1 MENDRQ
7 QDDALRSVND
17 LLGERFFVPK
27 YQRGYRWRKEQVLD
41 LLQDIDAF
49 TPGNDG
55 RGWYC
60 LQPLVVHR
68 GTEAEG
74 WRLVDGQQRLTT
86 IKLILTWLDRHYVE
100 ELCKQLSSSTQET
113 QGIDQLILTWLGRRD
128 VEGRQR
134 IFSLTYE
141 TRGSDKDWLAVL
153 DDEQAAR
160 RNIDYWHIRQAW
172 QCICEWFG
180 ERGEAFDTYAF
191 SSKLLHR
198 CRFIWYDTGQGGTDN
213 DNEEDV
219 FIRLN
224 DGKIP
229 LTSAELVK
237 ALFLNSSNFAGSG
250 DSEAIRLRQLEISS
264 QWDMMEE
271 TLADD
276 AFWAFINGRENRQRP
291 RIGYI
296 LDLFAGKLYEKV
308 DDDYFT
314 FREFQ
319 GYLDSSDEESGKR
332 WDEAN
337 QTWDEVRDTFL
348 ALREWFGDK
357 RFYHLAGYLLN
368 TGEKNA
374 GELIDEYRS
383 MEKDVFTAYLE
394 TEIRKSIDWDG
405 DEEITYGDP
414 RLRRILLLH
423 NVVTMMQQDNETAR
437 FPFGDFIAGGNHDI
451 EHIHPQNPKEPDT
464 PAKRQAW
471 LDVQR
476 PYVDG
481 GLKAR
486 IDSFD
491 AWEDGEAFGKL
502 YGDIRAYFAKDL
514 EEDET
519 DGLSNLCLLQA
530 RLNRSYHNSFFPDKR
545 AKILLADQ
553 EGTFIPACT
562 KRVFYKYY
570 TTEPQDMTFW
580 GGKDREAYLASI
592 KQTLKPYLKQQ
603 DYEIQ

>member
-1 MENDRQ
+1 M
-7 QDDALRSVND
+7 
-17 LLGERFFVPK
+17 
-27 YQRGYRWRKEQVLD
+27 
-41 LLQDIDAF
+41 
-49 TPGNDG
+49 
-55 RGWYC
+55 
-60 LQPLVVHR
+60 
-68 GTEAEG
+68 
-74 WRLVDGQQRLTT
+74 
-86 IKLILTWLDRHYVE
+86 
-100 ELCKQLSSSTQET
+100 
-113 QGIDQLILTWLGRRD
+113 
-128 VEGRQR
+128 
-134 IFSLTYE
+134 
-141 TRGSDKDWLAVL
+141 
-153 DDEQAAR
+153 
-160 RNIDYWHIRQAW
+160 
-172 QCICEWFG
+172 
-180 ERGEAFDTYAF
+180 
-191 SSKLLHR
+191 
-198 CRFIWYDTGQGGTDN
+198 
-213 DNEEDV
+213 
-219 FIRLN
+219 
-224 DGKIP
+224 
-229 LTSAELVK
+229 
-237 ALFLNSSNFAGSG
+237 
-250 DSEAIRLRQLEISS
+250 
-264 QWDMMEE
+264 
-271 TLADD
+271 
-276 AFWAFINGRENRQRP
+276 
-291 RIGYI
+291 
-296 LDLFAGKLYEKV
+296 
-308 DDDYFT
+308 
-314 FREFQ
+314 
-319 GYLDSSDEESGKR
+319 
-332 WDEAN
+332 
-337 QTWDEVRDTFL
+337 RDTFL

-519 DGLSNLCLLQA
+519 DSLSNLCLLQA

-553 EGTFIPACT
+553 EGTFIPPCT

-570 TTEPQDMTFW
+570 TTDPQGMTFW
-580 GGKDREAYLASI
+580 DRSDREAYLANI
-592 KQTLKPYLKQQ
+592 KETLKPYLKKKNH
-603 DYEIQ
+603 EIQ

>member
-519 DGLSNLCLLQA
+519 DSLSNLCLLQA

-553 EGTFIPACT
+553 EGTFIPPCT

-570 TTEPQDMTFW
+570 TTDPQGMTFW
-580 GGKDREAYLASI
+580 DRSDREAYLANI
-592 KQTLKPYLKQQ
+592 KETLKPYLKKKNH
-603 DYEIQ
+603 EIQ

>member
-1 MENDRQ
+1 M
-7 QDDALRSVND
+7 
-17 LLGERFFVPK
+17 
-27 YQRGYRWRKEQVLD
+27 LD

-172 QCICEWFG
+172 QSICEWFG

-198 CRFIWYDTGQGGTDN
+198 CRFIWYDTGLGGTDN

-296 LDLFAGKLYEKV
+296 LDIMAGKTDGKG

-314 FREFQ
+314 YRHFQRRFDDNERSGDDKRAFVNQLWRE
-319 GYLDSSDEESGKR
+319 
-332 WDEAN
+332 
-337 QTWDEVRDTFL
+337 VHDTFL
-348 ALREWFGDK
+348 ALREWYGDK
-357 RFYHLAGYLLN
+357 RYYHLTGYLLN
-368 TGEKNA
+368 TGCHSVR
-374 GELIDEYRS
+374 ELLDEYRNR
-383 MEKDVFTAYLE
+383 EKDQFAAWLDTDVS
-394 TEIRKSIDWDG
+394 KSIDWDG
-405 DEEITYGDP
+405 DEDIRYGD
-414 RLRRILLLH
+414 RLQKLQEIIASDLDPDAPVTDDFKRAMLTVGGNDYYNVWGSWSYNFGCAKRWLLDYNEDLYDCFANNDYWRTYLRDLLLQR
-423 NVVTMMQQDNETAR
+423 MEMSYA
-437 FPFGDFIAGGNHDI
+437 GIADSYAI
-451 EHIHPQNPKEPDT
+451 PDGM
-464 PAKRQAW
+464 PRWKAKLIKGKSKIDGATYILIPDDQSYCLLSW
-471 LDVQR
+471 QQR
-476 PYVDG
+476 PKWD
-481 GLKAR
+481 
-486 IDSFD
+486 
-491 AWEDGEAFGKL
+491 
-502 YGDIRAYFAKDL
+502 
-514 EEDET
+514 
-519 DGLSNLCLLQA
+519 
-530 RLNRSYHNSFFPDKR
+530 
-545 AKILLADQ
+545 DQ
-553 EGTFIPACT
+553 V
-562 KRVFYKYY
+562 KKVK
-570 TTEPQDMTFW
+570 
-580 GGKDREAYLASI
+580 
-592 KQTLKPYLKQQ
+592 
-603 DYEIQ
+603 

>member
-7 QDDALRSVND
+7 RGNALRSVND

-68 GTEAEG
+68 GMEAQG

-113 QGIDQLILTWLGRRD
+113 QGIDQLILAWLDRRD
-128 VEGRQR
+128 VEGLRR

-191 SSKLLHR
+191 SSKLLHH

-337 QTWDEVRDTFL
+337 QTWDEMRDTFL
-348 ALREWFGDK
+348 ALREWFGYK

-519 DGLSNLCLLQA
+519 DSLSNLCLLQA

-570 TTEPQDMTFW
+570 TTELQGMTSW
-580 GGKDREAYLASI
+580 DRGDREAYLANI
-592 KQTLKPYLKQQ
+592 KETLKPYLKKKNH
-603 DYEIQ
+603 EIQ

>member
-113 QGIDQLILTWLGRRD
+113 QGIDQLILAWLDRRD
-128 VEGRQR
+128 VEGLRR

-153 DDEQAAR
+153 DDEEAAR

-198 CRFIWYDTGQGGTDN
+198 CRFIWYDTGLGGTDN

-237 ALFLNSSNFAGSG
+237 ALFLNSSNFAGCG

-348 ALREWFGDK
+348 ALREWFGYK

-437 FPFGDFIAGGNHDI
+437 FPFGDFIAAGGHDI

-519 DGLSNLCLLQA
+519 DSLSNLCLLQA

-553 EGTFIPACT
+553 EGTFIPPCT

-570 TTEPQDMTFW
+570 TTDPQGMTFW
-580 GGKDREAYLASI
+580 DRSDREAYLANI
-592 KQTLKPYLKQQ
+592 KETLKPYLKKKNH
-603 DYEIQ
+603 EIQ

>member
-7 QDDALRSVND
+7 RGDALRSVND

-27 YQRGYRWRKEQVLD
+27 YQRGYRWREGQVRD
-41 LLQDIDAF
+41 LLDDIDAF
-49 TPGNDG
+49 NPGGDG

-68 GTEAEG
+68 GMEAEG

-113 QGIDQLILTWLGRRD
+113 QGIDQLILAWLDRRD
-128 VEGRQR
+128 VEGLRR

-153 DDEQAAR
+153 DDEEAAR

-271 TLADD
+271 ALADD
-276 AFWAFINGRENRQRP
+276 AFWAFINGRDNKMRP

-296 LDLFAGKLYEKV
+296 LDIMAGKTDGKG

-314 FREFQ
+314 YRHFQRRFDDNERSGDDKRAFVNQLWRE
-319 GYLDSSDEESGKR
+319 
-332 WDEAN
+332 
-337 QTWDEVRDTFL
+337 VHDTFL
-348 ALREWFGDK
+348 ALREWYGYK
-357 RFYHLAGYLLN
+357 RYYHLAGYLLN
-368 TGEKNA
+368 TGCVRVGDLLDAYMNC
-374 GELIDEYRS
+374 
-383 MEKDVFTAYLE
+383 EKDRFAAILDTDVS
-394 TEIRKSIDWDG
+394 KNIDWDG

-437 FPFGDFIAGGNHDI
+437 LPFGDFIAGGNHDI

-471 LDVQR
+471 LKAQR
-476 PYVDG
+476 PYVDDA
-481 GLKAR
+481 LAAR

-491 AWEDGEAFGKL
+491 DWEDGKAFGKL
-502 YGDIRAYFAKDL
+502 CGDIRAYFANDL

-570 TTEPQDMTFW
+570 TTEPQGMTFW
-580 GGKDREAYLASI
+580 DRGDREAYLANI
-592 KQTLKPYLKQQ
+592 KETLKPYLKKKNH
-603 DYEIQ
+603 EIQ

>member
-27 YQRGYRWRKEQVLD
+27 YQRGYRWREGQVRD
-41 LLQDIDAF
+41 LLDDIDAF
-49 TPGNDG
+49 NPGGDG

-113 QGIDQLILTWLGRRD
+113 QGIDQLILAWLDRRD
-128 VEGRQR
+128 VEGLRR

-153 DDEQAAR
+153 DDEEAAR

-180 ERGEAFDTYAF
+180 ERGEEFDTYAF
-191 SSKLLHR
+191 SSKLLHH

-519 DGLSNLCLLQA
+519 DSLSNLCLLQA

-553 EGTFIPACT
+553 EGTFIPPCT

-570 TTEPQDMTFW
+570 TTDPQGMTFW
-580 GGKDREAYLASI
+580 DRSDREAYLANI
-592 KQTLKPYLKQQ
+592 KETLKPYLKKKNH
-603 DYEIQ
+603 EIQ

>member
-7 QDDALRSVND
+7 RGNALRSVND

-27 YQRGYRWRKEQVLD
+27 YQRGYRWREGQVRD
-41 LLQDIDAF
+41 LLDDIDAF
-49 TPGNDG
+49 NPGGDG

-74 WRLVDGQQRLTT
+74 WRIVDGQQRLTT

-113 QGIDQLILTWLGRRD
+113 QGIDQLILAWLDRRD
-128 VEGRQR
+128 VEGLRR

-153 DDEQAAR
+153 DDEEAAR
-160 RNIDYWHIRQAW
+160 RNIDHWHIRQAW

-180 ERGEAFDTYAF
+180 ERGEEFDTYAF
-191 SSKLLHR
+191 SSKLLHH

-264 QWDMMEE
+264 QWDMIEE
-271 TLADD
+271 ALADD
-276 AFWAFINGRENRQRP
+276 ALWAFINGRENRQRP

-519 DGLSNLCLLQA
+519 DSLSNLCLLQA

-553 EGTFIPACT
+553 EGTFIPPCT

-570 TTEPQDMTFW
+570 TTDPQGMTFW
-580 GGKDREAYLASI
+580 DRSDREAYLANI
-592 KQTLKPYLKQQ
+592 KETLKPYLKKKNH
-603 DYEIQ
+603 EIQ

>member
-113 QGIDQLILTWLGRRD
+113 QGIDQLILAWLDRRD
-128 VEGRQR
+128 VEGLRR

-153 DDEQAAR
+153 DDEEAAR

-180 ERGEAFDTYAF
+180 ERGEEFDTYAF
-191 SSKLLHR
+191 SSKLLHH

-519 DGLSNLCLLQA
+519 DSLSNLCLLQA

-553 EGTFIPACT
+553 EGTFIPPCT

-570 TTEPQDMTFW
+570 TTDPQGMTFW
-580 GGKDREAYLASI
+580 DRSDREAYLANI
-592 KQTLKPYLKQQ
+592 KETLKPYLKKKNH
-603 DYEIQ
+603 EIQ

>member
-100 ELCKQLSSSTQET
+100 ELCKQLYSSTQET
-113 QGIDQLILTWLGRRD
+113 QGIDQLILAWLDRRD
-128 VEGRQR
+128 VEGLRR

-153 DDEQAAR
+153 DDEEAAR

-180 ERGEAFDTYAF
+180 ERGEEFDTYAF
-191 SSKLLHR
+191 SSKLLHH
-198 CRFIWYDTGQGGTDN
+198 CRFIWYDTGQGGMDSN
-213 DNEEDV
+213 GEEDV

-519 DGLSNLCLLQA
+519 DSLSNLCLLQA

-553 EGTFIPACT
+553 EGTFIPPCT

-570 TTEPQDMTFW
+570 TTDPQGMTFW
-580 GGKDREAYLASI
+580 DRSDREAYLANI
-592 KQTLKPYLKQQ
+592 KETLKPYLKKKNH
-603 DYEIQ
+603 EIQ

>member
-60 LQPLVVHR
+60 LQPLIVHR

-113 QGIDQLILTWLGRRD
+113 QGIDQLILAWLDRRD
-128 VEGRQR
+128 VEGLRR

-153 DDEQAAR
+153 DDEEAAR

-180 ERGEAFDTYAF
+180 ERGEEFDTYAF
-191 SSKLLHR
+191 SSKLLHH

-519 DGLSNLCLLQA
+519 DSLSNLCLLQA

-553 EGTFIPACT
+553 EGTFIPPCT

-570 TTEPQDMTFW
+570 TTDPQGMTFW
-580 GGKDREAYLASI
+580 DRSDREAYLANI
-592 KQTLKPYLKQQ
+592 KETLKPYLKKKNH
-603 DYEIQ
+603 EIQ

>member
-113 QGIDQLILTWLGRRD
+113 QGIDQLILAWLDRRD
-128 VEGRQR
+128 VEGLRR
-134 IFSLTYE
+134 IFSLTCE

-153 DDEQAAR
+153 DDEEAAR

-198 CRFIWYDTGQGGTDN
+198 CRFIWYDTGLGGTDN

-348 ALREWFGDK
+348 ALREWFGYK

-437 FPFGDFIAGGNHDI
+437 FPFGDFIAAGGHDI

-519 DGLSNLCLLQA
+519 DSLSNLCLLQA

-553 EGTFIPACT
+553 EGTFIPPCT

-570 TTEPQDMTFW
+570 TTDPQGMTFW
-580 GGKDREAYLASI
+580 DRSDREAYLANI
-592 KQTLKPYLKQQ
+592 KETLKPYLKKKNH
-603 DYEIQ
+603 EIQ

>member
-27 YQRGYRWRKEQVLD
+27 YQRGYRWREGQVRD
-41 LLQDIDAF
+41 LLDDIDAF
-49 TPGNDG
+49 NPGGDG

-113 QGIDQLILTWLGRRD
+113 QGIDQLILAWLDRRD
-128 VEGRQR
+128 VEGLRR
-134 IFSLTYE
+134 IFSLTCE

-153 DDEQAAR
+153 DDEEAAR

-198 CRFIWYDTGQGGTDN
+198 CRFIWYDTGLGGTDN

-237 ALFLNSSNFAGSG
+237 ALFLNSSNFAGCG

-348 ALREWFGDK
+348 ALREWFGYK

-437 FPFGDFIAGGNHDI
+437 FPFGDFIAAGGHDI

-519 DGLSNLCLLQA
+519 DSLSNLCLLQA

-553 EGTFIPACT
+553 EGTFIPPCT

-570 TTEPQDMTFW
+570 TTDPQGMTFW
-580 GGKDREAYLASI
+580 DRSDREAYLANI
-592 KQTLKPYLKQQ
+592 KETLKPYLKKKNH
-603 DYEIQ
+603 EIQ

>member
-49 TPGNDG
+49 NPGGDG

-68 GTEAEG
+68 GMEAQG

-198 CRFIWYDTGQGGTDN
+198 CRFIWYDTGLGGTDN

-519 DGLSNLCLLQA
+519 DSLSNLCLLQA

-553 EGTFIPACT
+553 EGTFIPPCT

-570 TTEPQDMTFW
+570 TTDPQGMTFW
-580 GGKDREAYLASI
+580 DRSDREAYLANI
-592 KQTLKPYLKQQ
+592 KETLKPYLKKKNH
-603 DYEIQ
+603 EIQ

>member
-113 QGIDQLILTWLGRRD
+113 QGIDQLILAWLDRRD
-128 VEGRQR
+128 VEGLRR
-134 IFSLTYE
+134 IFSLTCE

-153 DDEQAAR
+153 DDEEAAR

-237 ALFLNSSNFAGSG
+237 ALFLNSSNFAGCG

-437 FPFGDFIAGGNHDI
+437 FPFGDFIAAGGHDI

-519 DGLSNLCLLQA
+519 DSLSNLCLLQA

-553 EGTFIPACT
+553 EGTFIPPCT

-570 TTEPQDMTFW
+570 TTDPQGMTFW
-580 GGKDREAYLASI
+580 DRSDREAYLANI
-592 KQTLKPYLKQQ
+592 KETLKPYLKKKNH
-603 DYEIQ
+603 EIQ

>member
-7 QDDALRSVND
+7 RGDALRSVND

-27 YQRGYRWRKEQVLD
+27 YQRGYRWREGQVRD
-41 LLQDIDAF
+41 LLDDIDAF
-49 TPGNDG
+49 NPGGDG

-113 QGIDQLILTWLGRRD
+113 QGIDQLILAWLDRRD
-128 VEGRQR
+128 VEGLRR

-153 DDEQAAR
+153 DDEEAAR

-180 ERGEAFDTYAF
+180 ERGEEFDTYAF
-191 SSKLLHR
+191 SSKLLHH

-519 DGLSNLCLLQA
+519 DSLSNLCLLQA

-553 EGTFIPACT
+553 EGTFIPPCT

-570 TTEPQDMTFW
+570 TTDPQGMTFW
-580 GGKDREAYLASI
+580 DRSDREAYLANI
-592 KQTLKPYLKQQ
+592 KETLKPYLKKKNH
-603 DYEIQ
+603 EIQ

>member
-7 QDDALRSVND
+7 RGDALRSVND

-113 QGIDQLILTWLGRRD
+113 QGIDQLILAWLDRRD
-128 VEGRQR
+128 VEGLRR

-153 DDEQAAR
+153 DDEEAAR

-519 DGLSNLCLLQA
+519 DSLSNLCLLQA

-553 EGTFIPACT
+553 EGTFIPPCT

-570 TTEPQDMTFW
+570 TTDPQGMTFW
-580 GGKDREAYLASI
+580 DRSDREAYLANI
-592 KQTLKPYLKQQ
+592 KETLKPYLKKKNH
-603 DYEIQ
+603 EIQ

>member
-113 QGIDQLILTWLGRRD
+113 QGIDQLILAWLDRRD
-128 VEGRQR
+128 VEGLRR

-348 ALREWFGDK
+348 ALREWFGYK

-437 FPFGDFIAGGNHDI
+437 FPFGDFIAAGGHDI

-519 DGLSNLCLLQA
+519 DSLSNLCLLQA

-553 EGTFIPACT
+553 EGTFIPPCT

-570 TTEPQDMTFW
+570 TTDPQGMTFW
-580 GGKDREAYLASI
+580 DRSDREAYLANI
-592 KQTLKPYLKQQ
+592 KETLKPYLKKKNH
-603 DYEIQ
+603 EIQ

>member
-113 QGIDQLILTWLGRRD
+113 QGIDQLILAWLDRRD
-128 VEGRQR
+128 VEGLRR

-153 DDEQAAR
+153 DDEEAAR

-180 ERGEAFDTYAF
+180 ERGEEFDTYAF
-191 SSKLLHR
+191 SSKLLHH

-437 FPFGDFIAGGNHDI
+437 FPFGDFIAAGGHDI

-471 LDVQR
+471 LKAQR
-476 PYVDG
+476 PYVDDA
-481 GLKAR
+481 LAAR

-491 AWEDGEAFGKL
+491 DWEDGKAFGKL

-519 DGLSNLCLLQA
+519 DSLSNLCLLQA

-553 EGTFIPACT
+553 EGTFIPPCT

-570 TTEPQDMTFW
+570 TTDPQGMTFW
-580 GGKDREAYLASI
+580 DRSDREAYLANI
-592 KQTLKPYLKQQ
+592 KETLKPYLKKKNH
-603 DYEIQ
+603 EIQ

>member
-7 QDDALRSVND
+7 RGDALRSVND

-27 YQRGYRWRKEQVLD
+27 YQRGYRWREGQVRD
-41 LLQDIDAF
+41 LLDDIDAF
-49 TPGNDG
+49 NPGGDG

-198 CRFIWYDTGQGGTDN
+198 CRFIWYDTGLGGTDN

-271 TLADD
+271 ALADD

-308 DDDYFT
+308 DYDYFT

-337 QTWDEVRDTFL
+337 QTWNEVRDTFL

-423 NVVTMMQQDNETAR
+423 NVVTMMRQDNETAR

-464 PAKRQAW
+464 PAKRREW
-471 LDVQR
+471 LLVQK
-476 PYVDG
+476 PYVND
-481 GLKAR
+481 GLKAL

-502 YGDIRAYFAKDL
+502 YGDIRAYFANDL

-570 TTEPQDMTFW
+570 TTELQGMTSW
-580 GGKDREAYLASI
+580 DRGDREAYLANI
-592 KQTLKPYLKQQ
+592 KETLKPYLKKKNH
-603 DYEIQ
+603 EIQ

>member
-113 QGIDQLILTWLGRRD
+113 QGIDQLILAWLDRRD
-128 VEGRQR
+128 VEGLRR

-153 DDEQAAR
+153 DDEEAAR

-271 TLADD
+271 ALADD

-519 DGLSNLCLLQA
+519 DSLSNLCLLQA

-553 EGTFIPACT
+553 EGTFIPPCT

-570 TTEPQDMTFW
+570 TTDPQGMTFW
-580 GGKDREAYLASI
+580 DRSDREAYLANI
-592 KQTLKPYLKQQ
+592 KETLKPYLKKKNH
-603 DYEIQ
+603 EIQ

>member
-7 QDDALRSVND
+7 RGNALRSVND

-113 QGIDQLILTWLGRRD
+113 QGIDQLILAWLDRRD
-128 VEGRQR
+128 VEGLRR

-153 DDEQAAR
+153 DDEEAAR

-180 ERGEAFDTYAF
+180 ERGEEFDTYAF
-191 SSKLLHR
+191 SSKLLHH

-519 DGLSNLCLLQA
+519 DSLSNLCLLQA

-553 EGTFIPACT
+553 EGTFIPPCT

-570 TTEPQDMTFW
+570 TTDPQGMTFW
-580 GGKDREAYLASI
+580 DRSDREAYLANI
-592 KQTLKPYLKQQ
+592 KETLKPYLKKKNH
-603 DYEIQ
+603 EIQ